1 MKKLKLVEISLLF
14 GVLFALIWGSGTARA
29 QEELASSLIRLHV
42 IANSESEKDQNNKL
56 AVRDAILILAESW
69 GSEAETVEE
78 MERIIRSNLKELE
91 AAGEA
96 ALRRVNCF
104 DKVTAS
110 VTNCYFPT
118 KEYDGFALPAG
129 EYTALRLEIGAAK
142 GQNWWCVAFPPLC
155 VGAGTEKLDLAVNAG
170 YFTPDD
176 VKLLTGEGV
185 TYTLKFRSM
194 ELLGQIKAYFWG
206 G

>member
-1 MKKLKLVEISLLF
+1 MNKLKRIEISLLF
-14 GVLFALIWGSGTARA
+14 SVIISLIWGCGTAHA

-42 IANSESEKDQNNKL
+42 IANSDSEEDQRNKL
-56 AVRDAILILAESW
+56 VVRDAILILAESW
-69 GSEAETVEE
+69 GEEAETVQE
-78 MERIIRSNLKELE
+78 MERMIRPNLKELE

-96 ALRRVNCF
+96 ALRTVDCF

-110 VTNCYFPT
+110 LTDCYFPT

-129 EYTALRLEIGAAK
+129 QYTALRLEIGAAE

-155 VGAGTEKLDLAVNAG
+155 LGAGAENLNTAVEAG
-170 YFTPDD
+170 YFTDENA
-176 VKLLTGEGV
+176 KLLIGDGEI
-185 TYTLKFRSM
+185 YILKFRAI
-194 ELLGQIKAYFWG
+194 ELFGQIKERFLG